1 MSRGPM
7 VAPADRVKVVV
18 IVVPLTMVDAPIV
31 RPVVWPAGSVTTW
44 TVVPVAVK
52 PVPVRVTGTAVPRR
66 PKFGLIEARVG
77 VPGLTT
83 VKATG
88 LLVPAGV
95 VIVTFLAVSVAV
107 GEMVSVVVAISERP
121 PGPPPTVTTGA
132 VAVTPPPETVTAVA
146 PAKLVPLSV
155 TGTLVPLAPALGEM
169 EVRSPGGM
177 ITVNVTALLVP
188 AGVVTVTFL
197 AAFVVPAEN
206 VSVAVT
212 VVSPV
217 TVTPVTV
224 TPPPET
230 LTAEVPVNPV
240 PVRVIAVDVP
250 RLPEVGLIEVSTGPV
265 RVYGRLLVSPPP
277 VRTKMLIGVSG
288 VAAVLVK
295 VAVMDV
301 ALTYVT
307 PVIVKPAGFGG
318 APSTRTVD
326 VGWKFVPVRVTFIA
340 SPRNPEFGLMD
351 VSVGVAAATTVN
363 VMGPRVAVGV
373 VTVTFLALSVAVGEI
388 TQLAVTEVAV
398 AAPVIVQAT
407 PPPDT
412 LTAVAPV
419 RPVPEIVT
427 TVVVPRTPLLG
438 LMESR
443 PPWPAPWNSTAPT
456 SKWVGLDASGRGFP

>member
-7 VAPADRVKVVV
+7 VAPADRVKEAV
-18 IVVPLTMVDAPIV
+18 IVVLLTMVVAPIV
-31 RPVVWPAGSVTTW
+31 RPVVWPAGSATTW

-52 PVPVRVTGTAVPRR
+52 PVPRRVTGTVVPRR
-66 PKFGLIEARVG
+66 PELGVIEARVG

-107 GEMVSVVVAISERP
+107 GEMVSVVVAISEVP

-132 VAVTPPPETVTAVA
+132 VAVTPPPLTVTAVA

-197 AAFVVPAEN
+197 AALVVPAEN
-206 VSVAVT
+206 MIVAVT

-217 TVTPVTV
+217 TVRPVTV
-224 TPPPET
+224 APPDT
-230 LTAEVPVNPV
+230 LTAVVPVNPV
-240 PVRVIAVDVP
+240 PVRVIGIGVP

-288 VAAVLVK
+288 VALVLVN

-307 PVIVKPAGFGG
+307 PVIVKPVGFGG

-351 VSVGVAAATTVN
+351 VSVGAAAATTVN

-398 AAPVIVQAT
+398 AGAVIVQAT

-427 TVVVPRTPLLG
+427 STVVPRVPLLG